1 MKFKMNRKGKGGLA
15 GILTTFLLM
24 IVALALTPTV
34 QENVTNV
41 TGTGGINLTGAA
53 LSIAALVPL
62 FWVLVII
69 GIGAAAIYVQFK
81 GMA

>member
-41 TGTGGINLTGAA
+41 TGTGGNNLTGAA

-62 FWVLVII
+62 FRVLVII